1 MPSTERSKR
10 KSRAEARARRALID
24 PDTPR
29 VPMGEIPWPTEAE
42 MLARLESAH
51 ERRMG
56 ATAHKRQ
63 GLPPTVGRG
72 NGQIRPGKD
81 EY

>member
-10 KSRAEARARRALID
+10 KSRDEARARRALID

-29 VPMGEIPWPTEAE
+29 PDMGPMRWPTEAE
-42 MLARLESAH
+42 MLARLERAH
-51 ERRMG
+51 EVRMG
-56 ATAHKRQ
+56 ATAAKRQ
-63 GLPPTVGRG
+63 GGPPIVGRG
-72 NGQIRPGKD
+72 NGNVRPGKD